1 MSFFDYASKR
11 TREYSGQLDEI
22 IIELEEDLGI
32 TPRRPSAQISG
43 QRDLSET
50 KTLESVPT

>member
-11 TREYSGQLDEI
+11 TREYSGRLDEI
-22 IIELEEDLGI
+22 IIELEEDLGM
-32 TPRRPSAQISG
+32 TPRGPGTQISG